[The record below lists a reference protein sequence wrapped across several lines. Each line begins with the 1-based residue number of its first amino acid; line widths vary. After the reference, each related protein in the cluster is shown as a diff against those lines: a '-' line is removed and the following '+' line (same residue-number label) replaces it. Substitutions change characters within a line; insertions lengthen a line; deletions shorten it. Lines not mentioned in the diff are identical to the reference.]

1 MLSNPRLLPLSL
13 TTHYDLS
20 ICALE
25 AAIQLFRKH
34 SDYDCIATL
43 VASHESLSEDIQ
55 RWAWYNHRWL
65 SVQVVPAEI
74 LKTPTAW
81 ALNGVDVAIVEEGCY
96 VCSLLLTRILL
107 ISG

>member
-1 MLSNPRLLPLSL
+1 MSSKQKPILRLP
-13 TTHYDLS
+13 THYDLS

-34 SDYDCIATL
+34 SEYDCIATL

-81 ALNGVDVAIVEEGCY
+81 ALNGVHVAIVEEGC
-96 VCSLLLTRILL
+96 
-107 ISG
+107 